1 MLHEWTYVGYRI
13 AVKGK
18 RCEKFERAL
27 KRQMWEIDWDV
38 RFPVLEKN
46 QLQPEKKLRGPK

>member
-1 MLHEWTYVGYRI
+1 MLHEWAYVGYRI

-38 RFPVLEKN
+38 RFPVLEKE
-46 QLQPEKKLRGPK
+46 PTGA